1 MKTYKKLKQEI
12 TEATKWKPGDGR
24 PRNGSHI
31 ENVRF
36 WDLPDSS
43 LKYIMK
49 DAHDAMKANPKGR
62 KAGKYADEVNDAGT
76 VMYWRKKNKIVVK
89 DKEGFQRHQEEV
101 ELEEGVNVSDLSPMA
116 QFKLINDFL
125 SIRMPSGVKPFEKD
139 PERAAKIIKMKKL
152 SDKDVKDALSKM
164 KKEKWFKEDADLN
177 EGEKL
182 VGWIAI
188 FQGKKLEI
196 KLDKDADSLYG
207 AKKFAI
213 KHFKV
218 PKSKMGL
225 LSIEP
230 GYE

>member
-1 MKTYKKLKQEI
+1 MKTYEKLKQEI
-12 TEATKWKPGDGR
+12 TEATKWKKGDGR

-31 ENVRF
+31 ENVKF
-36 WDLPDSS
+36 WDLPDAS

-49 DAHDAMKANPKGR
+49 DANAAVKANPEGK
-62 KAGKYADEVNDAGT
+62 KAGKYADEVNDAAT
-76 VMYWRKKNKIVVK
+76 VMYWRKKNKIVV
-89 DKEGFQRHQEEV
+89 EEV

-225 LSIEP
+225 LAIEP

>member
-1 MKTYKKLKQEI
+1 MKTYEKLKQEI
-12 TEATKWKPGDGR
+12 TEATKWKKGDGR

-31 ENVRF
+31 ENVKF
-36 WDLPDSS
+36 WDLPDAS

-49 DAHDAMKANPKGR
+49 DANAAVKANPEGK
-62 KAGKYADEVNDAGT
+62 KAGKYADEVNDAAT
-76 VMYWRKKNKIVVK
+76 VMYWRKKNKIVV
-89 DKEGFQRHQEEV
+89 
-101 ELEEGVNVSDLSPMA
+101 
-116 QFKLINDFL
+116 
-125 SIRMPSGVKPFEKD
+125 
-139 PERAAKIIKMKKL
+139 
-152 SDKDVKDALSKM
+152 
-164 KKEKWFKEDADLN
+164 EDADLN

-225 LSIEP
+225 LAIEP